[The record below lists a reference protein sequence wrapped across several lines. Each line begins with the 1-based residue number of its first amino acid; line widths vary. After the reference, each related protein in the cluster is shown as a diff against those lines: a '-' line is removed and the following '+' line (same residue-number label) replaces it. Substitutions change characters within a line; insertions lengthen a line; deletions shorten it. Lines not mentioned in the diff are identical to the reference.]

1 MNNGYPKFLDDF
13 HRERNTK
20 AFYETQGFTKL
31 WNYFCAVTE
40 SNHFQQTV
48 SEIRSEYDIP
58 ENGIALPEKGSW
70 SIPHSDWKHATDRS
84 LYQRLKERTRELSIV
99 YGLLPKDWSHMIE
112 SYIFHNII
120 LISPE
125 PNSCNVCFVSDG
137 LTKNDSLGHDVTEDH
152 FNVYPVTL
160 HISPYASKRDI
171 LNYVEKIYVTEI
183 EPLQKKYQNPDIKI
197 GQFKSRDKSIQKR
210 DRFIEK
216 NAHLP
221 RKELLKKVKESFPKA
236 LTESLDQGSIGK
248 VISYRKKRRQKV

>member
-1 MNNGYPKFLDDF
+1 MNSWYRKFLDEF
-13 HRERNTK
+13 HRERNTQ

-40 SNHFQQTV
+40 SDRFQKTV
-48 SEIRSEYDIP
+48 SEIRKEYSIP
-58 ENGIALPEKGSW
+58 ENGIPLPESGSW
-70 SIPHSDWKHATDRS
+70 SIPHEDWKHSSDRE
-84 LYQRLKERTRELSIV
+84 LYQELKKKIAQLTLE
-99 YGLLPKDWSHMIE
+99 YGLLPKDWADMVE

-137 LTKNDSLGHDVTEDH
+137 ISKKDSLGHDISNEHLT
-152 FNVYPVTL
+152 VYPATL
-160 HISPYASKRDI
+160 HISPYASKRDL
-171 LNYVEKIYVTEI
+171 LNYIEKIYTTEI

-197 GQFKSRDKSIQKR
+197 GQFKTQNKSLQER
-210 DRFIEK
+210 NRFIEK

-221 RKELLKKVKESFPKA
+221 RKQLFKLVKDKFPN
-236 LTESLDQGSIGK
+236 LMEGLDEGSLGK